1 MKVVVAPIDEFP
13 PGSRRIVTVGKR
25 EIGVFRVAERFYA
38 VRNRCPH
45 QGAAL
50 CQGRLMPRLVSDE
63 PGVVTQG
70 DGPPVVV
77 CPWHGWQFDAH
88 TGEAFAPG
96 DPRVRRFDV
105 SVEPGTDLAA
115 VVTFAEAFPVHVE
128 GDYVVLET

>member
-1 MKVVVAPIDEFP
+1 
-13 PGSRRIVTVGKR
+13 
-25 EIGVFRVAERFYA
+25 
-38 VRNRCPH
+38 
-45 QGAAL
+45 
-50 CQGRLMPRLVSDE
+50 LVSDE